1 MNTTLQDLGV
11 TSGDVYLLIS
21 YLITAVFFVLGL
33 KLMSHPETARKG
45 NFWAA
50 GGMGLAMVA
59 TLFLYR
65 TPEEHAIPA
74 INVMVILAAIAVGG
88 VLGVVIARKVT
99 MDGHAA
105 TGFLFQCNRGWGF
118 GAGCPDGIFQ
128 PGQRIGS
135 CYLARAGYR
144 RHCFQRQHDMVTG
157 ARLSYVL
164 LAAGTDLRHHV
175 RDAYRRG

>member
-88 VLGVVIARKVT
+88 VLGAVIARKVT
-99 MDGHAA
+99 MTAMPQLVS
-105 TGFLFQCNRGWGF
+105 FFNRGWGF